1 MTTPLTKIENG
12 ILNADW
18 TLVCEGFNKLTGK
31 KLTPPEPITMTLMST
46 FDAKK
51 ASKKELYS
59 WLLDY
64 IPLEPMKNYS
74 VAELREMVGVYQLA
88 EEAEQTEQMIPET
101 PIKKDNGFTNPFKAG
116 GDITLPNGGAFLDG
130 FRYTSGK
137 KKLLPI
143 DTQKVVATLDPQ
155 LKNVG
160 DPTNEYT
167 PREAPR
173 KSTLKCM
180 KCSKR
185 FEGYSHL
192 GVEVDGELKAL
203 CPVCAESI

>member
-18 TLVCEGFNKLTGK
+18 ELVCEGFNKLTGK
-31 KLTPPEPITMTLMST
+31 KLDPPKPITVTLETAFNSKT
-46 FDAKK
+46 
-51 ASKKELYS
+51 ASKKELYN
-59 WLLDY
+59 WLLY
-64 IPLEPMKNYS
+64 YVPLEPIKNYS
-74 VAELREMVGVYQLA
+74 IAELREMVGVYQLV
-88 EEAEQTEQMIPET
+88 EEPE
-101 PIKKDNGFTNPFKAG
+101 PVVKKDNGYINPDLRG
-116 GDITLPNGGAFLDG
+116 GPLTTVKLPDGAAFLDG

-137 KKLLPI
+137 KKLLPL

-203 CPVCAESI
+203 CPICAESI

>member
-18 TLVCEGFNKLTGK
+18 ELVCEGFNKLTGK
-31 KLTPPEPITMTLMST
+31 KLDPPKPITATLETT
-46 FDAKK
+46 FNPQT
-51 ASKKELYS
+51 ASKKELYN
-59 WLLDY
+59 WLLY
-64 IPLEPMKNYS
+64 YVPLEPIKNYS
-74 VAELREMVGVYQLA
+74 IAELREMVGVYQLV
-88 EEAEQTEQMIPET
+88 EEPE
-101 PIKKDNGFTNPFKAG
+101 PVVKKDNGYINPDLRG
-116 GDITLPNGGAFLDG
+116 GPLTTVKLPDGAAFLDG

-137 KKLLPI
+137 NKLLPL

-203 CPVCAESI
+203 CPICAESI

>member
-18 TLVCEGFNKLTGK
+18 ELVCEGFNKLTGK
-31 KLTPPEPITMTLMST
+31 KLDPPKPITTTLET
-46 FDAKK
+46 AFNPKT
-51 ASKKELYS
+51 ASKKELYN
-59 WLLDY
+59 WLLY
-64 IPLEPMKNYS
+64 YVPLEPIKNYS
-74 VAELREMVGVYQLA
+74 IAELREMVGVYQLV
-88 EEAEQTEQMIPET
+88 EEPE
-101 PIKKDNGFTNPFKAG
+101 PVVKKDNGYINPDLRG
-116 GDITLPNGGAFLDG
+116 GPLTTVKLPDGAAFLDG

-137 KKLLPI
+137 KKLLPL
-143 DTQKVVATLDPQ
+143 DTQKVIATLDPQ

-203 CPVCAESI
+203 CPICAESI

>member
-1 MTTPLTKIENG
+1 MTPLTKIENG

-18 TLVCEGFNKLTGK
+18 ELVCEGFNKLTGK
-31 KLTPPEPITMTLMST
+31 KLDPPKPITATLETT
-46 FDAKK
+46 FNPQS
-51 ASKKELYS
+51 ASKKELYN
-59 WLLDY
+59 WLLY
-64 IPLEPMKNYS
+64 YVPLEPIKNYS
-74 VAELREMVGVYQLA
+74 IAELKEMVGVYQLA
-88 EEAEQTEQMIPET
+88 EEVE
-101 PIKKDNGFTNPFKAG
+101 PIELEAPVKKDNGYVNPFKK
-116 GDITLPNGGAFLDG
+116 GDDIPLPNGAAFLDG

-203 CPVCAESI
+203 CPICAESI

>member
-18 TLVCEGFNKLTGK
+18 ELVCEGFNKLTGK
-31 KLTPPEPITMTLMST
+31 KLTPPKPITMTLKST

-51 ASKKELYS
+51 ASKKELYN

-74 VAELREMVGVYQLA
+74 VAELKEMVGVYQLA
-88 EEAEQTEQMIPET
+88 EEAEPVV
-101 PIKKDNGFTNPFKAG
+101 KKDNGYINPDLRG
-116 GDITLPNGGAFLDG
+116 GPLTTVKLPDGAAFMDG

-143 DTQKVVATLDPQ
+143 DTQKVVASMDPK
-155 LKNVG
+155 LEKLV
-160 DPTNEYT
+160 DSPYEYT
-167 PREAPR
+167 PREAPKR
-173 KSTLKCM
+173 TTLKCL
-180 KCSKR
+180 KCSKK
-185 FEGYSHL
+185 FQSYAHL